1 MKPYPAYKPS
11 GVPWLGE
18 VPDSWSVLRVKEV
31 ATVLPSNIDKLT
43 VEGEQPVSL
52 CNYVDVYKNDKIA
65 ADIEF
70 MPATATDEQ
79 IRKLSLTKGD
89 VVLTKDSESPW
100 DIAVPTY
107 IAEDIPNLVCGYH
120 LAKLA
125 PNEYLMRGDFLCWSL
140 KAFPVSVHFSL
151 AASGITRY
159 GLSIA
164 NISDGN
170 IPVPSLTE
178 QSVIAVYLDR
188 ESARIDTLIAE
199 KGRLIDTLR
208 EYRQATIS
216 EAVTQGLD
224 PAVPKKPS
232 GVPWLGDVPAH
243 WNVQRLRFRG
253 KLNPSVKDG
262 LSDSDVASFLP
273 MEAVGDDGS
282 LNLEATRLVG
292 DVASGYTYFEDGDVT
307 IAKIT
312 PCFENGKGAVMRG
325 LQGGIGF
332 GTTELIVIRPN
343 DTVHPDWLYCLTQSD
358 AFRKRGEAMMYGAG
372 GQKRVPDL
380 YVRDLPIAWPPI
392 EEQQAIADYLASETA
407 RIDKLVDHVQDEIKL
422 LQEFRAATI
431 TDAVTG
437 KIQVL

>member
-11 GVPWLGE
+11 GEQWMGEVPAHWEVLPLKQSFKIIGGSTPKSDNESFWDGDILWATPSDLSKRESVYISDTQRKITADGLASCGATLVPAASIVLSTRAPIGSLAIAEMALCTNQGCKSLVPSERANTEYFAHLLSISSAELNIRGKGTTFLELSGDALGSFKTPVPPITEQTQIAAYLDRETARVDTLIAEKGRLIETLREYRQATISEVVTQGLDSAAPKKPSGVPWLGG
-18 VPDSWSVLRVKEV
+18 VPASWSVLRVKEV

-52 CNYVDVYKNDKIA
+52 CNYVDVYKNDKIT

-107 IAEDIPNLVCGYH
+107 IAEDIPNLACGYH

-125 PNEYLMRGDFLCWSL
+125 PNEYLIRGDFLCWSL

-178 QSVIAVYLDR
+178 Q
-188 ESARIDTLIAE
+188 
-199 KGRLIDTLR
+199 
-208 EYRQATIS
+208 
-216 EAVTQGLD
+216 
-224 PAVPKKPS
+224 
-232 GVPWLGDVPAH
+232 
-243 WNVQRLRFRG
+243 
-253 KLNPSVKDG
+253 
-262 LSDSDVASFLP
+262 
-273 MEAVGDDGS
+273 
-282 LNLEATRLVG
+282 
-292 DVASGYTYFEDGDVT
+292 
-307 IAKIT
+307 
-312 PCFENGKGAVMRG
+312 
-325 LQGGIGF
+325 
-332 GTTELIVIRPN
+332 
-343 DTVHPDWLYCLTQSD
+343 
-358 AFRKRGEAMMYGAG
+358 
-372 GQKRVPDL
+372 
-380 YVRDLPIAWPPI
+380 
-392 EEQQAIADYLASETA
+392 QAIASYLDTETT
-407 RIDKLVDHVQDEIKL
+407 RIDKLLAHVQDEIKL
-422 LQEFRAATI
+422 LQELRAATI

-437 KIQVL
+437 KIQVG

>member
-11 GVPWLGE
+11 GVPWLGKMPAHWESKAAKFLVTCNDDVLTEDVDPATEIVYVEIADVEEGQGIKATTDMLFKDAPSRARRQVKHGDIIVSTVRTYLKAIAPVENPPDNLVVSTGFAVLRPHGVSQGFAKYAFAESGFINTVIARSNGVSYPAINATDLVRIPIPVPPVEEQQVIASYLDRETARVDTLIAEKGRLIETLREYRQATISE
-18 VPDSWSVLRVKEV
+18 VVTQGLDSAAPKKPSGVPWLGGVPASWSVLRVKEV

-52 CNYVDVYKNDKIA
+52 CNYVDVYKNDKIT

-107 IAEDIPNLVCGYH
+107 IAEDIPNLACGYH

-125 PNEYLMRGDFLCWSL
+125 PNEYLIRGDFLCWSL

-178 QSVIAVYLDR
+178 Q
-188 ESARIDTLIAE
+188 
-199 KGRLIDTLR
+199 
-208 EYRQATIS
+208 
-216 EAVTQGLD
+216 
-224 PAVPKKPS
+224 
-232 GVPWLGDVPAH
+232 
-243 WNVQRLRFRG
+243 
-253 KLNPSVKDG
+253 
-262 LSDSDVASFLP
+262 
-273 MEAVGDDGS
+273 
-282 LNLEATRLVG
+282 
-292 DVASGYTYFEDGDVT
+292 
-307 IAKIT
+307 
-312 PCFENGKGAVMRG
+312 
-325 LQGGIGF
+325 
-332 GTTELIVIRPN
+332 
-343 DTVHPDWLYCLTQSD
+343 
-358 AFRKRGEAMMYGAG
+358 
-372 GQKRVPDL
+372 
-380 YVRDLPIAWPPI
+380 
-392 EEQQAIADYLASETA
+392 QAIASYLDTETT
-407 RIDKLVDHVQDEIKL
+407 RIDKLLAHVQDEIKL
-422 LQEFRAATI
+422 LQELRAATI

-437 KIQVL
+437 KIQVG